1 MFLPKSSDW
10 KTLFVIIF
18 IAFTYSK
25 CASVQYIKD
34 STAARLGVERTKE
47 NPKTKED
54 KEARF
59 RKDVTIFAKDYVG
72 TKYKSAGKTPKG
84 FDCSGFTKYVMNHFG
99 MELSSSSS
107 AQEHQGKKIDV
118 KKTKPGDL
126 IFFRRSKKGRV
137 FHVAMVVSND
147 SKGLKV
153 IHSTSRGVV
162 VDNLYASSYWKPKI
176 STARDVISTQEI
188 RSKRVSRK

>member
-1 MFLPKSSDW
+1 MFLPKSTDW
-10 KTLFVIIF
+10 KTLFVILF

-25 CASVQYIKD
+25 CASIQYIKD
-34 STAARLGVERTKE
+34 STAARLGVERPVE
-47 NPKTKED
+47 SRES

-59 RKDVTIFAKDYVG
+59 RKDVTIFAKDYIG

-99 MELSSSSS
+99 MSLSSSSG
-107 AQEHQGKKIDV
+107 AQENQGKKIDI
-118 KKTKPGDL
+118 KKSKPGDL
-126 IFFRRSKKGRV
+126 IFFRRSKRGRV

-176 STARDVISTQEI
+176 STARDIISTQEI
-188 RSKRVSRK
+188 RSKRISRK